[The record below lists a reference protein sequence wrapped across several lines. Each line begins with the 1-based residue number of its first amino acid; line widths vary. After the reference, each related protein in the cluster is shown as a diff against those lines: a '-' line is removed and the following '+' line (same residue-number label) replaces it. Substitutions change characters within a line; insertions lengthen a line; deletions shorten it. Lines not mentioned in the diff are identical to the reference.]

1 MARRRDSASDDGF
14 TTRRIYSHLRKLSR
28 GVPKGDPL
36 ALTEDQFKGACAE
49 FVAREVPRIIPALQ
63 AIRENSQPPD
73 LAPMDRQSI
82 DEAIVGRLET
92 LCLRMYW
99 ARDPAIYDSAEK
111 KFDHIIRRI
120 KPKRRRLHAIKRDV
134 LGFAKLLA
142 KRRFF
147 WAIMRGEWR
156 LLQRKYH
163 RPANALRKLRELYP
177 YLPEL
182 GDENFKERVWT
193 GSTDTLARED
203 VAADLRKRYDM
214 KITAAS
220 LRTLLAPSKWYEG

>member
-1 MARRRDSASDDGF
+1 
-14 TTRRIYSHLRKLSR
+14 
-28 GVPKGDPL
+28 
-36 ALTEDQFKGACAE
+36 
-49 FVAREVPRIIPALQ
+49 
-63 AIRENSQPPD
+63 
-73 LAPMDRQSI
+73 
-82 DEAIVGRLET
+82 
-92 LCLRMYW
+92 MY
-99 ARDPAIYDSAEK
+99 
-111 KFDHIIRRI
+111 
-120 KPKRRRLHAIKRDV
+120 
-134 LGFAKLLA
+134 
-142 KRRFF
+142 
-147 WAIMRGEWR
+147 
-156 LLQRKYH
+156 Q